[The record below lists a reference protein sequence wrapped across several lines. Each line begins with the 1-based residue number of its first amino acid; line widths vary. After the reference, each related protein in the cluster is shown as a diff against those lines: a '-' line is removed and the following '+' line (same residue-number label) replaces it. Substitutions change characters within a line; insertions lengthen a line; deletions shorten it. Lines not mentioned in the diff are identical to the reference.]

1 MTVVPSR
8 LRCGLAVRSSG
19 DKMVPDVPSLAGQ
32 TLRIV
37 TRTRLS
43 KNHDFQ
49 ELRVVAMRTCANYVD
64 VLDETLGDF

>member
-8 LRCGLAVRSSG
+8 LRCWLAVRSSG

-37 TRTRLS
+37 TPTPRVKHHRYRA
-43 KNHDFQ
+43 
-49 ELRVVAMRTCANYVD
+49 LRVVAMRTCVDYAD